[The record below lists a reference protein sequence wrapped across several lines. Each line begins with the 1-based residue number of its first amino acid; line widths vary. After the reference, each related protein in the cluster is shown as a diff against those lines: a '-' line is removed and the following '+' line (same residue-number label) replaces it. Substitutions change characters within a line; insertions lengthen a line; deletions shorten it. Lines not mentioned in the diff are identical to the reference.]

1 MSFIGDTYCKL
12 DAKWRMSIPSALLSQ
27 MGKLEPEARFVVKK
41 SIFKK
46 CLELYP
52 VAEWELL
59 IGRIKKK
66 INPFNKKHNEF
77 LTQFHRGTAELTV
90 DASNR
95 LTLPK
100 RLLESAGI
108 GNEIVL
114 AGVGGMIEIW
124 DKLTYESVSIS
135 DAEFESLAEDILGN
149 DFNLDD

>member
-1 MSFIGDTYCKL
+1 MSFIGDTNCKL

-27 MGKLEPEARFVVKK
+27 MGKPEADARFVVKK
-41 SIFKK
+41 SIFKT

-52 VAEWELL
+52 IAEWELL
-59 IGRIKKK
+59 IGRVKKK

-77 LTQFHRGTAELTV
+77 LTQFHRGTAELTL
-90 DASNR
+90 DSSNR

-100 RLLESAGI
+100 RLLETAGI
-108 GNEIVL
+108 GNEVVL

-124 DKLTYESVSIS
+124 DKQTYDSVALS
-135 DAEFESLAEDILGN
+135 DIEFESLAEDILGN